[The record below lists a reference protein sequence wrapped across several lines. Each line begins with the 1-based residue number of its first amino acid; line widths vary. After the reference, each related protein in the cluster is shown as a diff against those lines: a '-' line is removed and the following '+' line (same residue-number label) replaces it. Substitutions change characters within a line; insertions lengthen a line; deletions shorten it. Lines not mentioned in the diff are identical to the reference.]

1 MEKSESS
8 AITFTSGTDLAFALV
23 VFLAYFATFS
33 QAAVTS
39 LFLILILVCLGI
51 AYITVGIY
59 GFGIISRSSKVIYRV
74 GYFVLQ
80 LVIGGFIIYYTNGI
94 GVSVLIL
101 LPLVSHSAMLLDQ
114 DWMFGINAG
123 IIGTFAIAT
132 YAYTLNWQSVWPQL
146 PIFFVGQVF
155 ILIFTQMAL
164 TERQA
169 RIKQE
174 KLTSELEE
182 ANRHLSE
189 YAAQVKELTLTQERN
204 RLAREIH
211 DGLGHYLTTINM
223 QIKAAEAMLERDN
236 QKARH
241 MMADAE
247 ELSAQALVDVRNSV
261 YALRIDEGENGSLE
275 ERVRKLI
282 SASNFRQMDIQFAIE
297 GNQRPISPQVDLTLF
312 RACQEGINNAMKHS
326 DADLLSIQLDYNDP
340 DSISLIISD
349 NGSGADDI
357 QGGFG
362 LIGIRERVKLLNGTV
377 AVSTESGAGFTIS
390 ISIPG

>member
-261 YALRIDEGENGSLE
+261 YALRIDEGRMGRLRNAF
-275 ERVRKLI
+275 
-282 SASNFRQMDIQFAIE
+282 AS
-297 GNQRPISPQVDLTLF
+297 
-312 RACQEGINNAMKHS
+312 
-326 DADLLSIQLDYNDP
+326 
-340 DSISLIISD
+340 
-349 NGSGADDI
+349 
-357 QGGFG
+357 
-362 LIGIRERVKLLNGTV
+362 
-377 AVSTESGAGFTIS
+377 
-390 ISIPG
+390 

>member
-59 GFGIISRSSKVIYRV
+59 GFGLISRSSRVLYRI

-114 DWMFGINAG
+114 DWMFGINVG
-123 IIGTFAIAT
+123 IIGTFAVAT
-132 YAYTLNWQSVWPQL
+132 YAYTHDWQSVWSQL

-174 KLTSELEE
+174 KLTRELEE

-247 ELSAQALVDVRNSV
+247 ELSSQALVDVRNSV

-275 ERVRKLI
+275 ERIRKLI
-282 SASNFRQMDIQFAIE
+282 SASNVRQMDIQFEIE
-297 GNQRPISPQVDLTLF
+297 GKQRPVSPQVDLTLF

-326 DADLLSIQLDYNDP
+326 DADLLSIQLDFTDP
-340 DSISLIISD
+340 DSISLVISD

-377 AVSTESGAGFTIS
+377 SVSTESGAGFTIS
-390 ISIPG
+390 IQLPG

>member
-23 VFLAYFATFS
+23 VFLAYFETFS

-59 GFGIISRSSKVIYRV
+59 GFGLISRSSKVLYRI

-114 DWMFGINAG
+114 DWMFGINVG
-123 IIGTFAIAT
+123 IIGTFAVAT
-132 YAYTLNWQSVWPQL
+132 YAYTHDWQSVWSQL

-155 ILIFTQMAL
+155 ILIFTEMAL
-164 TERQA
+164 KERQA

-174 KLTSELEE
+174 KLTRELEE

-247 ELSAQALVDVRNSV
+247 ELSSQALVDVRNSV

-275 ERVRKLI
+275 ERIRKLI
-282 SASNFRQMDIQFAIE
+282 SASNVRQMDIQFEIE
-297 GNQRPISPQVDLTLF
+297 GKQRPVSPQVDLTLF

-326 DADLLSIQLDYNDP
+326 DADLLSIQLDFTDP
-340 DSISLIISD
+340 DSISLVISD

-377 AVSTESGAGFTIS
+377 SVSTESGAGFTIS
-390 ISIPG
+390 IQLPG